1 VSKEVAVVAT
11 VAAGG
16 LVAIQA
22 PVNNVLSRSVGSFG
36 AVSVNFAV
44 GTACVLAVTFLLAG
58 GIEEGGRPVAWYYWV
73 LGGVAG
79 AVYVTVA
86 LIAVREVGAGGVT
99 AATIA
104 GQLALAV
111 LVDRLGVFGLEER
124 AITWDKVVGIAL
136 LATGVL
142 LVVRE

>member
-1 VSKEVAVVAT
+1 MSKEVAVVAT

-44 GTACVLAVTFLLAG
+44 GTACVLAVTFLLAV

-111 LVDRLGVFGLEER
+111 LVDRLGGFGLEER

>member
-1 VSKEVAVVAT
+1 VAT

-16 LVAIQA
+16 LVGIQA

-58 GIEEGGRPVAWYYWV
+58 GIKEGGDPVPWYYWL
-73 LGGVAG
+73 LGGIAG
-79 AVYVTVA
+79 AVFVTVA

-111 LVDRLGVFGLEER
+111 LVDRLGVFGLEQR
-124 AITWDKVVGIAL
+124 AITLDRLLGIAL
-136 LATGVL
+136 LAVGVV
-142 LVVRE
+142 LVVRD

>member
-1 VSKEVAVVAT
+1 
-11 VAAGG
+11 
-16 LVAIQA
+16 
-22 PVNNVLSRSVGSFG
+22 
-36 AVSVNFAV
+36 
-44 GTACVLAVTFLLAG
+44 
-58 GIEEGGRPVAWYYWV
+58 V

-124 AITWDKVVGIAL
+124 AITWDQVVGIAL

>member
-1 VSKEVAVVAT
+1 MSREVAVLAT
-11 VAAGG
+11 VVAGG
-16 LVAIQA
+16 LVGIQA

-58 GIEEGGRPVAWYYWV
+58 GIKEGGDPVPWYYWL
-73 LGGVAG
+73 LGGIAG

-86 LIAVREVGAGGVT
+86 LIAVREVGAGVVA

-111 LVDRLGVFGLEER
+111 LVDRLGVFGLEQR
-124 AITWDKVVGIAL
+124 AITWDRLLGIAL
-136 LATGVL
+136 LAVGVV
-142 LVVRE
+142 LVVRD

>member
-1 VSKEVAVVAT
+1 M
-11 VAAGG
+11 
-16 LVAIQA
+16 
-22 PVNNVLSRSVGSFG
+22 NNVLSRSVGSFG

-58 GIEEGGRPVAWYYWV
+58 GIEEGRPVAWYYWV

-124 AITWDKVVGIAL
+124 AITWDKVVGIVL